1 MAKQNSS
8 LIQLVVGGLIVST
21 FWFSAMAVKLS
32 FRLVRLAFRAFK
44 VWIKARNA
52 QAPVLAQTASKGGL
66 SLAHVAAVKMPTE
79 AEEVFQISNRIHT
92 AELKHNGECV
102 GHLWLYTY
110 DLQGTVHRVVRI
122 NDAGLREAIGSAR
135 IALKNVPYHPE
146 RGEEGIEAIKKATLE
161 KVQER
166 FVSIA

>member
-8 LIQLVVGGLIVST
+8 LIQLVVGSLIVST
-21 FWFSAMAVKLS
+21 FWFTAMAVKLS

-44 VWIKARNA
+44 AWRKAGNA
-52 QAPVLAQTASKGGL
+52 KASVLAEPASGAAL

-79 AEEVFQISNRIHT
+79 AEEVFQIASRIHT

-110 DLQGTVHRVVRI
+110 ELQGMVHRVVRI
-122 NDAGLREAIGSAR
+122 NDAGLRRAVGSAR
-135 IALKNVPYHPE
+135 ISLKNVPYHPE
-146 RGEEGIEAIKKATLE
+146 RGEEGIEAIKKTAVE

-166 FVSIA
+166 FVALA